1 MDMPST
7 LYGKDRHSVALK
19 LFGKSP
25 ETRIIDLFLDN
36 PLFEFT
42 RNEIIESLGM
52 AKVTLF
58 RVLPGLEDA
67 GLIEETRKIGK
78 ASLYRLNGESP
89 VVKGLRTTIRA
100 YINETYKQGLGDE
113 KTSQGIILDERRL
126 IHD

>member
-1 MDMPST
+1 MDVHST
-7 LYGKDRHSVALK
+7 LYGKDRHSVILK

-52 AKVTLF
+52 AKVILF
-58 RVLPGLEDA
+58 RVLPGLEGA
-67 GLIEETRKIGK
+67 GLIEETRKIDK

-89 VVKGLRTTIRA
+89 VVKSLRTTIRV
-100 YINETYKQGLGDE
+100 YIGETQ
-113 KTSQGIILDERRL
+113 RR
-126 IHD
+126 